1 MNAFA
6 SLMADDIRWHQPGH
20 NPFSGT
26 HQGKENVLR
35 MIGGLIKHSG
45 DTLQLSPNGAAMAN
59 GDLIACPF
67 RLAGKS
73 RRQKHRPAG
82 LAAAGNARRQIRPGL
97 AVYRRRSG
105 GRRFP
110 RLNAPPDSRPARL
123 FSYINNVGWGL
134 PHHPPFWPWAGRCA
148 EAHPMPPRK
157 LPCVPP
163 VTPPRPHPL

>member
-6 SLMADDIRWHQPGH
+6 SLMADDIRWHQPDH

-35 MIGGLIKHSG
+35 MIGGLIKHTG

-73 RRQKHRPAG
+73 GDKSIDQPG
-82 LAAAGNARRQIRPGL
+82 LLLLEMRDGKFGQVWLFAEDDAAGDDFLG
-97 AVYRRRSG
+97 
-105 GRRFP
+105 
-110 RLNAPPDSRPARL
+110 
-123 FSYINNVGWGL
+123 
-134 PHHPPFWPWAGRCA
+134 
-148 EAHPMPPRK
+148 
-157 LPCVPP
+157 
-163 VTPPRPHPL
+163 